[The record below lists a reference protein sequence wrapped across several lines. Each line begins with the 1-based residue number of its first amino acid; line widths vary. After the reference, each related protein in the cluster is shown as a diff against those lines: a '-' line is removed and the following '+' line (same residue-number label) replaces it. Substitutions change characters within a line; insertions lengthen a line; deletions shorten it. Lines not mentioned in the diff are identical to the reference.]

1 MAFLQKVQYNLK
13 DTTSPATVPNDP
25 VAKLMYYL
33 NCMCTVLRMN
43 QNPDMDRLR
52 QYKDYNMLTHT
63 DRNVLINLCMI
74 LKPDVLL
81 NKCIFQNDALCKDMT
96 NRFYDIESVQNNFFV
111 AGSVMIGGRKTQV
124 TKVMT
129 FKMSWL
135 QSYWVT
141 PMQQVIDRQARERQ
155 AMLQQ
160 PRRGA
165 MCVIQ

>member
-1 MAFLQKVQYNLK
+1 MAFLHRVQHNLK
-13 DTTSPATVPNDP
+13 DISSRVTVPNDP

-52 QYKDYNMLTHT
+52 RYEDYYTLTHT
-63 DRNVLINLCMI
+63 DRNVLINLCLL

-81 NKCIFQNDALCKDMT
+81 NKCIFQNDALCKDMG
-96 NRFYDIESVQNNFFV
+96 NKFYDLESVQNNFFV
-111 AGSVMIGGRKTQV
+111 AGSVMIGGRHTQV
-124 TKVMT
+124 TKIMT
-129 FKMSWL
+129 FTMSWL
-135 QSYWVT
+135 QKNWT
-141 PMQQVIDRQARERQ
+141 RPMQEVIDRQARERQ